1 MWLLKLGH
9 KDVIASALFSW
20 DLALETHLL
29 CHVEAQADHGGVV
42 GRGTNVPGAEAG

>member
-9 KDVIASALFSW
+9 KDALFSW
-20 DLALETHLL
+20 DLALETHLI